1 MSRKLYKQ
9 TEPSRSRDVLDL
21 SWRERS
27 KRRRREDAAVVFV
40 GRGLDVGV
48 GRGLHGGN
56 FAHEF
61 ARVRAR
67 QARNENRIRDRLE
80 SRRVTQ
86 GVGE

>member
-1 MSRKLYKQ
+1 MRARRRQ
-9 TEPSRSRDVLDL
+9 GA
-21 SWRERS
+21 RERS

-61 ARVRAR
+61 ARVRAP
-67 QARNENRIRDRLE
+67 
-80 SRRVTQ
+80 
-86 GVGE
+86 GEKRKPDP